1 MKHLLTLSFCV
12 LVVGA
17 CAHAPTPGVTEEA
30 ARIDVG
36 RGDPP
41 AGMTELGAFEATDPL
56 ACAGNDKAGTEDGA
70 LVNLRHKAAQL
81 GADYVQ
87 IFRTDTDQCGRVVV
101 RAMAFKR
108 AGAQPTAATSH

>member
-1 MKHLLTLSFCV
+1 MRHFLELSFCV

-17 CAHAPTPGVTEEA
+17 CAHARAPGVTEA
-30 ARIDVG
+30 GARVDVG
-36 RGDPP
+36 KGDPP

-56 ACAGNDKAGTEDGA
+56 ACPADGKTGTEKAA
-70 LVNLRHKAAQL
+70 LAELSNRAAQL

-87 IFRTDTDQCGRVVV
+87 IFRTDTDQCGRVVI

-108 AGAQPTAATSH
+108 DAGQNATPRH